1 MHKKQIEE
9 LAKIIKQSSS
19 LACQKGKFKH
29 VLDRQTF
36 MLALCDFLKSENNNF
51 DEFKFRQDTG
61 EILGIEE
68 KTISFPNPDHF
79 AVLKM

>member
-1 MHKKQIEE
+1 MKVSQIEE
-9 LAKIIKQSSS
+9 LAEIIQQSST
-19 LACQKGKFKH
+19 LANQKGKIKH

-61 EILGIEE
+61 EILAMEE
-68 KTISFPNPDHF
+68 KS
-79 AVLKM
+79 

>member
-9 LAKIIKQSSS
+9 LAEIIQQSSI
-19 LACQKGKFKH
+19 LANQRGKIKH

-51 DEFKFRQDTG
+51 DEFKFRQATG
-61 EILGIEE
+61 EILAMEE
-68 KTISFPNPDHF
+68 KS
-79 AVLKM
+79 